1 MLRAII
7 FILIIIN
14 LGCNKKGDLSITE
27 SNPTDA
33 SVNFTDSLSN
43 KMTNDSLKGEI
54 YPVMLA
60 PSMHGIGIVSIQF
73 PKTGSTKILDRRNN
87 VLIALNFSQGEM
99 SIQDKAYNFSKVSNE
114 TLAQV
119 HNFSPWMSALEDEI
133 LLFDC
138 ISKSG
143 QFYEII
149 INEKKSIKGRVPI
162 SDSNIVFYTWR
173 IALKILY
180 II

>member
-1 MLRAII
+1 
-7 FILIIIN
+7 
-14 LGCNKKGDLSITE
+14 
-27 SNPTDA
+27 
-33 SVNFTDSLSN
+33 
-43 KMTNDSLKGEI
+43 
-54 YPVMLA
+54 
-60 PSMHGIGIVSIQF
+60 MHGIGVVSIQF

-87 VLIALNFSQGEM
+87 VLIALNFSQGAM